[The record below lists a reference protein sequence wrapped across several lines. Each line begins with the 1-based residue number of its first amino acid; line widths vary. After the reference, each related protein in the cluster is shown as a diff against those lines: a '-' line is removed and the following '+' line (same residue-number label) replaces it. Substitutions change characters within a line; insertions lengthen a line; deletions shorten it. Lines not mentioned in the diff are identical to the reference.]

1 MLPKLNRI
9 PRSLFKNA
17 IKSSKFIA
25 SSNFN
30 FRYKFTPLEAATNPN
45 SRSARNVPQMPLTGF
60 IKEPEKRFAIVISK
74 NTIKK
79 ATDRNL
85 LRRRCYSIIQK
96 NLTRIKNG
104 VLGIF
109 LAKKGVEKLK
119 FIEMEKEIVGLL
131 KKANI
136 LKNV

>member
-9 PRSLFKNA
+9 PRSLFKDA
-17 IKSSKFIA
+17 IKSSRFIA

-30 FRYKFTPLEAATNPN
+30 FRYKF
-45 SRSARNVPQMPLTGF
+45 
-60 IKEPEKRFAIVISK
+60 IKEPKKRFAIVISK

-85 LRRRCYSIIQK
+85 LRRRCYSIIRK

-104 VLGIF
+104 VFGIF
-109 LAKKGVEKLK
+109 LAKKGEDKLNFVE
-119 FIEMEKEIVGLL
+119 IEKEINTLL

-136 LKNV
+136 IN